1 MYGQGEDMESSEF
14 KTIKNTDQPLPSRAA
29 DQISQLIIDRQLSA
43 GDKLPNEFEL
53 AAYLH
58 VGRGT
63 VREAVKLLVAR
74 NVLEIRR
81 GKGTFIAKHPGQIDD
96 PLGFAYL
103 KDQKKLGLDLLEV
116 RIRLEPW
123 VAGIAAAKADEKD
136 LVILRENCSR
146 VEEDIYG
153 GVDHLENDRK
163 YHISIAKCTHNLVVP
178 KLIPIISYSVGLFGS
193 LNGTSLLTET
203 IIGHRAILT
212 AIEAHDPDAASAAM
226 KDHLEKN
233 RSALLEI

>member
-1 MYGQGEDMESSEF
+1 MESSEF

-53 AAYLH
+53 ASYLH

-81 GKGTFIAKHPGQIDD
+81 GKGTFIAKHPGQVDD

-123 VAGIAAAKADEKD
+123 VAGIAAQQADEND
-136 LVILRENCSR
+136 LAILRENCSR
-146 VEEDIYG
+146 VEEDIYSN
-153 GVDHLENDRK
+153 VDHLENDRK

-178 KLIPIISYSVGLFGS
+178 KLIPIISYSVDLFGA

-212 AIEAHDPDAASAAM
+212 AIEAHDAEAAAAAM
-226 KDHLEKN
+226 QAHLEKN
-233 RSALLEI
+233 RSALLEMR

>member
-1 MYGQGEDMESSEF
+1 MESSEF

-53 AAYLH
+53 ASYLH

-63 VREAVKLLVAR
+63 VREAVKPLVAR

-81 GKGTFIAKHPGQIDD
+81 GKGTFIAKHPGQVDD

-123 VAGIAAAKADEKD
+123 VAGIAAQQADEND
-136 LVILRENCSR
+136 LAILRENCSR
-146 VEEDIYG
+146 VEEDIYSN
-153 GVDHLENDRK
+153 VDHLENDRK

-178 KLIPIISYSVGLFGS
+178 KLIPIISYSVDLFGA

-212 AIEAHDPDAASAAM
+212 AIEAHDAEAAAAAM
-226 KDHLEKN
+226 QEHLEKN
-233 RSALLEI
+233 RSALLEMR

>member
-1 MYGQGEDMESSEF
+1 MESSEF

-53 AAYLH
+53 ASYLH

-81 GKGTFIAKHPGQIDD
+81 GKGTFIAKHPGQVDD

-123 VAGIAAAKADEKD
+123 VAGIAAQQADEND
-136 LVILRENCSR
+136 LAILRENCSR
-146 VEEDIYG
+146 VEEDIYSNI
-153 GVDHLENDRK
+153 DHLENDRK

-178 KLIPIISYSVGLFGS
+178 KLIPIISYSVDLFGA

-212 AIEAHDPDAASAAM
+212 AIEAHDAEAAAAAM
-226 KDHLEKN
+226 QEHLEKN
-233 RSALLEI
+233 RSALLEMR

>member
-1 MYGQGEDMESSEF
+1 MESSEF

-53 AAYLH
+53 ASYLH

-81 GKGTFIAKHPGQIDD
+81 GKGTFIAKHPGQVDD

-123 VAGIAAAKADEKD
+123 VAGIAAQQADEND
-136 LVILRENCSR
+136 LAILRENCSR
-146 VEEDIYG
+146 VEEDIYSN
-153 GVDHLENDRK
+153 VDHLENDRK

-178 KLIPIISYSVGLFGS
+178 KLIPIISYSVDLFGA

-212 AIEAHDPDAASAAM
+212 AIEAHDAEAAAAAM
-226 KDHLEKN
+226 QEHLEKN
-233 RSALLEI
+233 RSALLEMR